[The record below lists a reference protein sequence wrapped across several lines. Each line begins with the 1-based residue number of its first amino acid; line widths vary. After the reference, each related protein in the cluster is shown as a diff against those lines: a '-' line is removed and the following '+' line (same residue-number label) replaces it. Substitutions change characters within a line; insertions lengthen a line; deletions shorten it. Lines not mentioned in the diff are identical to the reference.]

1 MSHGSSHECQAC
13 KSGSFDCKLKYW
25 VLSCRSLWNP
35 FHLRV
40 SAVLVWYV
48 VIPWRSLWQKVL
60 ACAMKATATVATVQ
74 TSKNV
79 VQKLCEIVARTKESL
94 AYIDWDEFKKEIS
107 SAPSVLEMLRSAP
120 ASLDGASGARDE
132 LAEALKNFEDWI
144 ETSLNPDYMENLR
157 SLQKWLEE
165 QTLKCRAEGIESA
178 AKSDLPEPAY
188 SEELSARFFLRC
200 SLAFLIWNLDL
211 DCCRSKTY
219 AYHVSN
225 FLICR

>member
-25 VLSCRSLWNP
+25 VCRSLWNP

-94 AYIDWDEFKKEIS
+94 AY
-107 SAPSVLEMLRSAP
+107 MLRSAP

-165 QTLKCRAEGIESA
+165 QTLKCWAEGIESA